1 MCRVAEVCGIK
12 KIDIELAR
20 KAIQILIDKSDLSN
34 RKVANQVGVDEG
46 TVRYWKKHPFWEEE
60 KQKILSDR
68 QEVIKKMIETNQEEY
83 IQELKQEHEDLKKLR
98 NAAKTMSVLYYKMAN
113 NTLTQLTAERDA
125 VKASGK
131 ASKSGV
137 NKHSDSAIKAAEAIA
152 RLNEQIYQI
161 GMLVSHLEKIEQ
173 SPEEE

>member
-1 MCRVAEVCGIK
+1 M
-12 KIDIELAR
+12 
-20 KAIQILIDKSDLSN
+20 SN
-34 RKVANQVGVDEG
+34 REVARRINISEA
-46 TVRYWKKHPFWEEE
+46 RIREWKKQPFWEEE

-68 QEVIKKMIETNQEEY
+68 QKLMDKMIEANQEEY
-83 IQELKQEHEDLKKLR
+83 IQELKQEQRDLKKLR
-98 NAAKTMSVLYYKMAN
+98 DAAKTTAALYYRMAN
-113 NTLTQLTAERDA
+113 NTLTQLTSEKDA

-161 GMLVSHLEKIEQ
+161 GMLVAHIERLDQ
-173 SPEEE
+173 SEE